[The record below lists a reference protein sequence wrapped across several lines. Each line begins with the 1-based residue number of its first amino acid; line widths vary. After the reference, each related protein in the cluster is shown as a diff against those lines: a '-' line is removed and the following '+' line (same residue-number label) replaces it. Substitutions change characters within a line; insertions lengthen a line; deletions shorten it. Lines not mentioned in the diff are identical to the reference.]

1 MNRTTRLS
9 LILFLVFP
17 VSQAIAETGY
27 KGERNQFNRF
37 HGQGTY
43 VNSRGSYVGSWVDGA
58 KSGKGAFTAK
68 NGEVYTGQWS
78 DNKRHGSGKQVYL
91 DGSVYQGAWQANQ
104 RDGKGTLTY
113 KNGDKL
119 TADWTFGEV
128 SGSGVYA
135 FKKGIEYKGSI
146 VNNKPEGK
154 GQCKEKGV
162 AKPCEFK
169 NGVMVAA
176 PVVVAKV
183 VKKPKPKPKVKPK
196 VKPKPKPKPKLKP
209 KVVPV
214 KASAVNKVR
223 APKKIAVV
231 KSLPAIKPKPKV
243 YFSEKEE
250 FFYQHNIGSK
260 AFYEGTSSSW
270 KTKEDDDY
278 ALVISTE
285 NAEFSMVLNIDDYD
299 GPGTYK
305 LDFYK
310 ARISQKG
317 KSAYATSGDKPG
329 KIIITRDTGKL
340 VSGLFEFSAYPN
352 GVLNAGTAYAIKKGK
367 FTVDRTR

>member
-1 MNRTTRLS
+1 MNRTPRL
-9 LILFLVFP
+9 LIILFLVFSG
-17 VSQAIAETGY
+17 SQVIAETGY

-43 VNSRGSYVGSWVDGA
+43 VNSRGTYAGSWVDGA
-58 KSGKGAFTAK
+58 KSGKGTFTAK

-78 DNKRHGSGKQVYL
+78 DNKRHGGGKQVYS
-91 DGSVYQGAWQANQ
+91 DGSFYKGAWQANQ
-104 RDGKGTLTY
+104 RDGKGTLTF

-135 FKKGIEYKGSI
+135 FKKGMEYKGSI

-169 NGVMVAA
+169 NGAIVVVA

-183 VKKPKPKPKVKPK
+183 IKKAKPKPKVVPVKK
-196 VKPKPKPKPKLKP
+196 VAVVKPKPKPKPKPIPKP
-209 KVVPV
+209 
-214 KASAVNKVR
+214 
-223 APKKIAVV
+223 
-231 KSLPAIKPKPKV
+231 KPKPKV
-243 YFSEKEE
+243 YYSDKEE
-250 FFYQHNIGSK
+250 FFYQHNIGSM

-310 ARISQKG
+310 GRVSQKG
-317 KSAYATSGDKPG
+317 KSAYASSGDKPG
-329 KIIITRDTGKL
+329 EIIITRDTGKL

-352 GVLNAGTAYAIKKGK
+352 GILNAETAYAIKKGK